1 MSKNNQDTS
10 LEIVENTAALAK
22 LKIEDSEKEFV
33 RQKIEKILKLYEVM
47 NECDT
52 NSINLIDQQV
62 TLLSQLRKDEVTE
75 QDITEHLRANF
86 STFNPERGMF
96 EVPKVIED

>member
-1 MSKNNQDTS
+1 
-10 LEIVENTAALAK
+10 
-22 LKIEDSEKEFV
+22 
-33 RQKIEKILKLYEVM
+33 M

-75 QDITEHLRANF
+75 QDITDHLKTNF
-86 STFNPERGMF
+86 STFNPDRGMF